1 MVRGPGFL
9 LDRVR
14 DPGTTMRCRCHQ
26 GNIGFFF
33 SLCFK
38 SARAALDS
46 RPVPRLCRPAGG
58 VERNPDPILASSRG
72 TLKQIALDGESAS
85 RTCFRMPLAVRTPI
99 RFGAT
104 EGGVG
109 GIQLRGRAMP
119 LYGSSRSRFWFVGCG
134 SGCALQL
141 EEFLQEAGQ
150 LSAEEQ
156 LPVLQGFQT
165 VLLP

>member
-14 DPGTTMRCRCHQ
+14 DPGTTMRCPMSPGKHW
-26 GNIGFFF
+26 FFF
-33 SLCFK
+33 FIVLLICSCC
-38 SARAALDS
+38 ARLAAG
-46 RPVPRLCRPAGG
+46 PRLCRPAGG

-109 GIQLRGRAMP
+109 GIQSVGERCLFTARAG
-119 LYGSSRSRFWFVGCG
+119 LDSGSSGVG
-134 SGCALQL
+134 ADV
-141 EEFLQEAGQ
+141 
-150 LSAEEQ
+150 LSSLKSSFKKLAS
-156 LPVLQGFQT
+156 
-165 VLLP
+165 